1 MLYICLLTLSLWLA
15 QCGQPEPLTGEHPV
29 TDANSPACV
38 APETTGQGGVSPV
51 EPTPE
56 PTEPTQ
62 LLNYELARLSIGLP
76 PVDSINHWLAF
87 VGLPPA
93 NPFCSAANS
102 WWNEKAG
109 VWHPRSGLARHFKT
123 RAPVGMWVDAS
134 KVLRGQV
141 NIPAGSVCVF
151 ERGNTIYG
159 HVGIVTR
166 DFTGAGSL
174 YISGNTSAPG
184 TQGSE
189 FSGGGVWEKPFTIVP
204 GAAFR
209 ITGFVVYQ

>member
-1 MLYICLLTLSLWLA
+1 MQFTFLVALLSLALFC
-15 QCGQPEPLTGEHPV
+15 QRPDDPHTGEHPV
-29 TDANSPACV
+29 PDANSPACV
-38 APETTGQGGVSPV
+38 RPETTGQGGVSTI

-56 PTEPTQ
+56 PTQ
-62 LLNYELARLSIGLP
+62 LMNYEIARLSIGIP
-76 PVDSINHWLAF
+76 ARDSINHWLSF

-93 NPFCSAANS
+93 NPFCAAANS

-123 RAPVGMWVDAS
+123 RALPGMWVDAS
-134 KVLRGQV
+134 RVLRGQV
-141 NIPAGSVCVF
+141 NIPAGSVAVY
-151 ERGNTIYG
+151 ERGNTIFG

-174 YISGNTSAPG
+174 YISANTSAPG
-184 TQGSE
+184 SSGSE
-189 FSGGGVWEKPFTIVP
+189 FSGGGVWEKEFRIVP

-209 ITGFVVYQ
+209 ITGFIVYR